1 MCEARGPGSSP
12 LDMLLSEVS
21 KVYLLQDIQKS
32 TGSYH
37 KLPNRLT
44 KELRSY
50 GQTKKVNVKHISV
63 CEAGVS

>member
-1 MCEARGPGSSP
+1 M
-12 LDMLLSEVS
+12 S
-21 KVYLLQDIQKS
+21 KKKKKVDIQKS

-50 GQTKKVNVKHISV
+50 GQTKKVNEKHISV
-63 CEAGVS
+63 CEAGV